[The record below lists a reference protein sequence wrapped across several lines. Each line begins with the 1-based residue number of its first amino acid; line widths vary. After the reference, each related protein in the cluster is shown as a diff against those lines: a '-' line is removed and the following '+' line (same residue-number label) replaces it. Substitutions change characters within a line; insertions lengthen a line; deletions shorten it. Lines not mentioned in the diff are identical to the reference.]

1 MVPLTWSN
9 IDRRGRRASS
19 QSASGV
25 INTCYT
31 VLNS

>member
-1 MVPLTWSN
+1 VV
-9 IDRRGRRASS
+9 RRASS

-25 INTCYT
+25 IDTLYT